1 MLTIGYGDNVPKTSQ
16 EKVLT
21 IFFILGACIYFFN
34 FNLFFLKGLWFSY
47 SINFIGSIIDDI
59 TENQRERNRRM
70 RVINKY
76 FSKRAIPYSLQY

>member
-1 MLTIGYGDNVPKTSQ
+1 MN
-16 EKVLT
+16 
-21 IFFILGACIYFFN
+21 
-34 FNLFFLKGLWFSY
+34 KGLWFSY

-76 FSKRAIPYSLQY
+76 FSKRAIPYSL

>member
-21 IFFILGACIYFFN
+21 IFFILGAC
-34 FNLFFLKGLWFSY
+34 LWFSY

-59 TENQRERNRRM
+59 TEN
-70 RVINKY
+70 
-76 FSKRAIPYSLQY
+76 